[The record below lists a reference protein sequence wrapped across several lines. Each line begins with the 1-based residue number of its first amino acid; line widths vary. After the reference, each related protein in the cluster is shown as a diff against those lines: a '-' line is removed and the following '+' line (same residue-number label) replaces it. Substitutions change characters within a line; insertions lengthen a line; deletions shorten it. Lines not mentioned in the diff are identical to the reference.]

1 MLELLE
7 LGIDN
12 AIAVRIDGKVSK
24 KEMDIILESMQ
35 NKLNDYEEIVIYKQV
50 DSFSGMELPALADE
64 IRYLLHSGFVQMQ
77 KISKVALVVD
87 KSWDKDWLKQLVKL
101 ENKLLKNMDIRWYAV
116 EDKDKAIDFLRD

>member
-64 IRYLLHSGFVQMQ
+64 IRYLLHSGFLY
-77 KISKVALVVD
+77 KCK
-87 KSWDKDWLKQLVKL
+87 KSVKL
-101 ENKLLKNMDIRWYAV
+101 PLLLINLGIKTG
-116 EDKDKAIDFLRD
+116 

>member
-1 MLELLE
+1 
-7 LGIDN
+7 
-12 AIAVRIDGKVSK
+12 
-24 KEMDIILESMQ
+24 
-35 NKLNDYEEIVIYKQV
+35 
-50 DSFSGMELPALADE
+50 
-64 IRYLLHSGFVQMQ
+64 MQ